1 MGRREFTQQYPINTR
16 TIDQRDI
23 RAYESMTIA
32 TSPPFYSR
40 YEKKP
45 HGMSSSWN
53 RGKEEC
59 SGSGQGPGQVEGG
72 RGGHV
77 KLKLARI

>member
-40 YEKKP
+40 YEKTAWHVEFVESGKG
-45 HGMSSSWN
+45 GMQRVRTRSGPD
-53 RGKEEC
+53 GK
-59 SGSGQGPGQVEGG
+59 
-72 RGGHV
+72 RARGHV

>member
-16 TIDQRDI
+16 TVDQRDI

-40 YEKKP
+40 YEK
-45 HGMSSSWN
+45 N
-53 RGKEEC
+53 R
-59 SGSGQGPGQVEGG
+59 
-72 RGGHV
+72 
-77 KLKLARI
+77 LAC